1 MILNRNYFY
10 SIFTFVLL
18 HICLIG
24 QSPGITATDYD
35 GYIYSS
41 VIIGNQTWLSENLK
55 SLHYCD
61 GTEIPAVVAYN
72 NDENLAS
79 IYGRL
84 YTWDAAMNG
93 STYVGSQG
101 ACPCGWHVPSDEEW
115 RELEN
120 FLGGAYVAGGKMK
133 EDGTAHWNSP
143 NTGADNSSGLT
154 FLPGGEYDAHY
165 NPNKFSL
172 LNEYAVLWTSTEISS
187 LKARERYLAYNDAK
201 SSIYDWYK
209 TMKYSVRCVK
219 DTFTTAIN
227 NNSGS
232 ISDSFK
238 LNQNH
243 PNPFNP
249 TTMIEYNLP
258 ISEEINIS
266 VYNTLGNKVC
276 ELYNGKQTAGTHNI
290 LFSGSDLSSGYYF
303 YKLESANH
311 SIVKSCLLLK

>member
-1 MILNRNYFY
+1 MILCRKYFY
-10 SIFTFVLL
+10 LLIFVLL
-18 HICLIG
+18 HFSLIG

-35 GYIYSS
+35 GNIYSS
-41 VIIGNQTWLSENLK
+41 VIIGSQTWLTENLN

-61 GTEIPAVVAYN
+61 GTDIPDVVAYN
-72 NDENLAS
+72 NDENLAN

-93 STYVGSQG
+93 STDVSSRG

-115 RELEN
+115 KELEG
-120 FLGGAYVAGGKMK
+120 FLGGAVVAGGKMK
-133 EDGTAHWNSP
+133 EIGTTHWKSP

-165 NPNKFSL
+165 SPNKFSL
-172 LNEYAVLWTSTEISS
+172 LKEYAVLWTSTEVNS
-187 LKARERYLAYNDAK
+187 LKARERFLAFSDAK

-232 ISDSFK
+232 IPDSFK
-238 LNQNH
+238 LNQNY

-249 TTMIEYNLP
+249 TTTIEYNLP
-258 ISEEINIS
+258 ISEEINVSI
-266 VYNTLGNKVC
+266 YNILGNKVR
-276 ELYNGKQTAGTHNI
+276 ELYDGQQIAGTHNI
-290 LFSGSDLSSGYYF
+290 SFSGNDLPSGLYY
-303 YKLESANH
+303 YKLESDN
-311 SIVKSCLLLK
+311 ICQIKSCLLLK